1 MQIQIL
7 ESTTMK
13 FNVAQQLKEGIGSVR
28 NYDIDDTDDEDNP
41 IRGNVQFLCTNRSI
55 LVTGK
60 MDTSVKGECS
70 RCLERFQY
78 PLKMNLE
85 EELFLTIDPVS
96 GLPLPPPTEA
106 GAFLIDENHMLD
118 LGEAVRQ
125 YKIMALPMNPV
136 CRKDC
141 SGLCPQCGRNLNQ
154 GTCDCAPLPAD
165 PRWAQLQGLLSKRK
179 QRGRK
184 KGVS

>member
-28 NYDIDDTDDEDNP
+28 YYDIDDTDDEGNP
-41 IRGNVQFLCTNRSI
+41 IRGKVQFLCTNRSI

-85 EELFLTIDPVS
+85 EELFLTIDHRPKLALSLSTRTISWTSARRYVS
-96 GLPLPPPTEA
+96 TRLW
-106 GAFLIDENHMLD
+106 
-118 LGEAVRQ
+118 R
-125 YKIMALPMNPV
+125 
-136 CRKDC
+136 
-141 SGLCPQCGRNLNQ
+141 CP
-154 GTCDCAPLPAD
+154 
-165 PRWAQLQGLLSKRK
+165 
-179 QRGRK
+179 
-184 KGVS
+184 